1 MSERREAGESTGA
14 GGNRARVF
22 LGWGA
27 CVIGLFCVLWGT
39 LFISVAYEAFGLL
52 LGIVG
57 YALGARRPG
66 IATIVI
72 SAVALILVLAAAQG
86 YIPGI
91 EPADPRSRNA

>member
-1 MSERREAGESTGA
+1 MSEQRENGEPTG
-14 GGNRARVF
+14 GGGARVL
-22 LGWGA
+22 LGYGA
-27 CVIGLFCVLWGT
+27 CVIGLFFVLWGA
-39 LFISVAYEAFGLL
+39 LFISAAYEALGIF

-57 YALGARRPG
+57 FALGARRQG
-66 IATIVI
+66 IATVVI